1 MSMNKEEILNYLK
14 EHKVELRNKF
24 GVVKI
29 GLFGSYS
36 IGADTEESDIDICV
50 VLDKKYKKLRNYL
63 ELERWLSKAFGKK
76 VDLGIEDTIKP
87 IVKKQIEKEII
98 YV

>member
-14 EHKVELRNKF
+14 EHKVELRSKF

-36 IGADTEESDIDICV
+36 IGTNTEESDIDICV
-50 VLDKKYKKLRNYL
+50 VLYKKYKKLHNFL

>member
-1 MSMNKEEILNYLK
+1 MNKEEILNYLK
-14 EHKVELRNKF
+14 EHKVELRGKF